1 MNEYK
6 CPLCGNV
13 LKFQTGNQ
21 THPNDPNFGATA
33 YCDASGC
40 PSHENVYGHGK
51 NEKEAALTAIEKFSK
66 K

>member
-1 MNEYK
+1 MNEFK
-6 CPLCGNV
+6 CPLCESQ

-21 THPNDPNFGATA
+21 THPNDPTFGVTA
-33 YCDASGC
+33 YCDAPIC

-51 NEKEAALTAIEKFSK
+51 NEKEAGATAIEKFSK